1 MKKKVSAVTGG
12 VTGLTLDVTYSVTG
26 VEADTLQCVQAWWGS
41 GSTLGQKVGNTSIKL
56 GGFLGIG
63 TKEYEAFIDGG
74 QYSPWVTLSG
84 NPAAHAT
91 QPYYLTAA
99 EHANQVTWDGK
110 NGTIRIYDLPSAS
123 ALFEEMFFETAIV
136 AVNADK
142 KGTDKIVRVFT
153 WGNSKQGTVQQHK
166 KGDKIANKRSH
177 LKASDSPSRT
187 FKKILKNDYPT
198 YKYK

>member
-1 MKKKVSAVTGG
+1 VGDVERQPGG
-12 VTGLTLDVTYSVTG
+12 T
-26 VEADTLQCVQAWWGS
+26 CH
-41 GSTLGQKVGNTSIKL
+41 
-56 GGFLGIG
+56 
-63 TKEYEAFIDGG
+63 
-74 QYSPWVTLSG
+74 
-84 NPAAHAT
+84 AALLPDRGRT
-91 QPYYLTAA
+91 RQPGHL
-99 EHANQVTWDGK
+99 DGK

-123 ALFEEMFFETAIV
+123 ALFEEMHFETAIV

-166 KGDKIANKRSH
+166 KGDKIANQRSH
-177 LKASDSPSRT
+177 LQASNSPSRT